1 MWLQDSYSAILKMY
15 LKKYNN
21 IKIHVDPSGKIQKIE
36 KEENGF
42 WKTIATQKN
51 NLEKLSVNTLILNNT
66 NF

>member
-1 MWLQDSYSAILKMY
+1 MVTRQ
-15 LKKYNN
+15 KYKN

-42 WKTIATQKN
+42 WKTIATQKRVFN
-51 NLEKLSVNTLILNNT
+51 KLSVNTAIYNST